1 MGIQITSIIDSEFLQ
16 TFNHTHVH
24 RHIINMQFLPVLAVT
39 LCCLFGVRADWDF
52 DGDDLYKAWIM
63 ETFLGGQSI
72 NNNPKYCAAW
82 STTSTAERPC
92 CQYGGRYGRM
102 KAFKGQCLQQQ
113 CGYQGQMC
121 GYYLGDG
128 DLLGQNLGDCCW
140 HLGLT
145 CQVVETD
152 MLGFPRK
159 SMCLPPNN
167 YNFNGS
173 GKK

>member
-63 ETFLGGQSI
+63 EMFLGGQSI

-82 STTSTAERPC
+82 STTSTAEAVLPVWRPVWKDE
-92 CQYGGRYGRM
+92 G
-102 KAFKGQCLQQQ
+102 LQ
-113 CGYQGQMC
+113 GTVSAATVR
-121 GYYLGDG
+121 LSRPD
-128 DLLGQNLGDCCW
+128 
-140 HLGLT
+140 
-145 CQVVETD
+145 
-152 MLGFPRK
+152 
-159 SMCLPPNN
+159 
-167 YNFNGS
+167 
-173 GKK
+173 